1 MAGKSFIRCCS
12 NYKGN
17 VSAGACW
24 PAWNE
29 CVKQQIILIN
39 QSEVQIPPS
48 CLPPPKSAVTV
59 RITVQNHGSE
69 ERQDEQCLYVT
80 AKQELHLHIRSG
92 FKSWYSWVNIIIII
106 IILILWVNIMPCIS
120 IMQGHS
126 FQR

>member
-1 MAGKSFIRCCS
+1 MAGKSFIRCYYNS
-12 NYKGN
+12 NGN
-17 VSAGACW
+17 VCAGACW

-59 RITVQNHGSE
+59 RISILNHGSE

-80 AKQELHLHIRSG
+80 AKQELQLEIRSD
-92 FKSWYSWVNIIIII
+92 FKPRYSLVNIITA
-106 IILILWVNIMPCIS
+106 
-120 IMQGHS
+120 QA
-126 FQR
+126 